1 MAELG
6 TRFTIERVK
15 IGHSLP
21 KAARAC
27 ALLGG
32 RVSAAPRALANRRA
46 CLHRVLRV
54 GGGRSPNTHRTRRWA
69 RWASAS
75 WSRRSHARH
84 ALPSSVSRA
93 PPIPVAAWLAREELE
108 PGRSLQLADVSPRRR
123 YDLPIRSTAFLMEPS

>member
-32 RVSAAPRALANRRA
+32 PHCSATPPTTRKTFSGPVSSELLRP
-46 CLHRVLRV
+46 VPEGEGDVERV
-54 GGGRSPNTHRTRRWA
+54 GGQGREGLTVVVGWR
-69 RWASAS
+69 
-75 WSRRSHARH
+75 
-84 ALPSSVSRA
+84 ALLGGVRGG
-93 PPIPVAAWLAREELE
+93 PVARAQGEEGHLI
-108 PGRSLQLADVSPRRR
+108 D
-123 YDLPIRSTAFLMEPS
+123 

>member
-32 RVSAAPRALANRRA
+32 SRHPACRDGQPRE
-46 CLHRVLRV
+46 
-54 GGGRSPNTHRTRRWA
+54 
-69 RWASAS
+69 
-75 WSRRSHARH
+75 
-84 ALPSSVSRA
+84 
-93 PPIPVAAWLAREELE
+93 REE
-108 PGRSLQLADVSPRRR
+108 PASQA
-123 YDLPIRSTAFLMEPS
+123 